1 MANLSASQEP
11 LTGHKLR
18 LAIDEGIQH
27 QLIRLQP
34 LEQDHLSSSDQYWKV
49 DRVRLLREE
58 QYLQL
63 TLSADQDDLAF
74 LAKHHLFRI
83 CVKFRNLL
91 HHSESLEVQQIQLSA
106 QSLTLELPFPQQ
118 LAQVFHREFFRVDVT
133 GHLNIEAEVQTSIG
147 SLRGQLADLSA
158 SGCRIQLPPQ
168 MALHLLRPL
177 DPLLRVRLIF
187 PSQKDIHTPF
197 EMTYLRPDDQFEHAL
212 LGCHFLHAD
221 QSEERRFFR
230 LTLDVE
236 RELAKA
242 TRQDQIHKRSSSLFL
257 TPSKSSHHRPIKSAQ
272 KPLPSLIQPEQ
283 RKKIQRMADLLA
295 CQAFLIALQEK
306 LNAKMMQQ
314 LASSLLQELEK
325 DEQGFIF
332 ALNQPHPKIHPTI
345 LHSLRVAARS
355 FPLMIK
361 IGVSHRIE
369 LAVMAALLMHDLG
382 KLFVSRHPCFNPLKL
397 SSEHLRAMKR
407 QHIAV
412 LRATASMTWIPQ
424 RIGES
429 IIVNS
434 NERLDGSGYPRGLA
448 GEKLDS
454 LARTVSVV
462 KVLDCLVSGLND
474 PAMTWRDAYRW
485 VGKHQEWFDLGLLK
499 RFMQHYGLRPLG
511 SYIEFGDGHIASVS
525 RVDAKGIAT
534 SVILMEGNEPT
545 SEVKLTPVLVEQWG
559 GIKAEVLPPST
570 DQD

>member
-1 MANLSASQEP
+1 MATLPASQEQ
-11 LTGHKLR
+11 LTGQKLR

-34 LEQDHLSSSDQYWKV
+34 MEKDDLPNGDQTWKV
-49 DRVRLLREE
+49 DRVLLVRETQRLK
-58 QYLQL
+58 L
-63 TLSADQDDLAF
+63 TLSANEADLAF
-74 LAKHHLFRI
+74 LAKHHLFRVY
-83 CVKFRNLL
+83 VKFRNLL
-91 HHSESLEVQQIQLSA
+91 HHSEPLEVERIQPGTKN
-106 QSLTLELPFPQQ
+106 LTLELPLPQQ
-118 LAQVFHREFFRVDVT
+118 LTQVFHREFFRVYVA

-177 DPLLRVRLIF
+177 DPLFRVRLIF

-221 QSEERRFFR
+221 QDEERRFFR

-236 RELAKA
+236 RELAKV
-242 TRQDQIHKRSSSLFL
+242 TRQDQNHKRSSSLFL
-257 TPSKSSHHRPIKSAQ
+257 APSKSSHHRPVKATS

-295 CQAFLIALQEK
+295 CQAFLIALQEN

-355 FPLMIK
+355 FPLMMK

-369 LAVMAALLMHDLG
+369 LAVMASLLVHDLG

-397 SSEHLRAMKR
+397 SPEHLRSMKR

-412 LRATASMTWIPQ
+412 LRSTASMKWIPQ

-454 LARTVSVV
+454 LARTVGLV

-474 PAMTWRDAYRW
+474 PAVTWRDAYRW
-485 VGKHQEWFDLGLLK
+485 VGQHKEWFDTGLLK

-511 SYIEFGDGHIASVS
+511 AYIEFGDGKVASVN
-525 RVDAKGIAT
+525 RVDTQGIAT
-534 SVILMEGNEPT
+534 SVILIEGNDPG
-545 SEVKLTPVLVEQWG
+545 SEVKLTPELVEQWG
-559 GIKAEVLPPST
+559 GIKAEVLAPPVEEA
-570 DQD
+570 